1 MARLAEH
8 KVTGQPFVLKY
19 IPFKVHDATVR
30 KNVIHELTSIH
41 KTVHPSIVTCYQS
54 FLEVRCTSHV
64 YMSHVSLTHVS
75 HD

>member
-1 MARLAEH
+1 
-8 KVTGQPFVLKY
+8 
-19 IPFKVHDATVR
+19 VHDATVR